1 MYALTTLIAAYST
14 CFGATYNWPI
24 AESVDIDIVDSKN
37 AWYTLHMTTITIDDP
52 TILPTT
58 TTADVILRHWGSTLN
73 VSWGYYHRHNPSS
86 DSRGPSAAVHG
97 LEAANKSLP
106 FVRFANELALK
117 HGKGTIT
124 LPHNGSPNG
133 NECVGTTMYSWLIDN
148 TSDFDSWLTSQWNGG
163 AGTAGNCLGTPPAH
177 EWCALTQPAVTLSHG
192 RATLKDAAGNIASGS
207 VGVECTTAM
216 KFSLRLR
223 AANNIALSNGMTSH
237 LTVDGRELGS
247 EINGTAGAN
256 VVAIQSTLQGT
267 PQGAGPFE
275 GHGVLMVS
283 YP

>member
-1 MYALTTLIAAYST
+1 M
-14 CFGATYNWPI
+14 GATYKWPI
-24 AESVDIDIVDSKN
+24 AESVDIEILSPTS
-37 AWYTLHMTTITIDDP
+37 AAYTLHMGTTIVNDP
-52 TILPTT
+52 DILESTPVEYVFKQHWTWPDNVRWGYYNKMTNPNWYPTT
-58 TTADVILRHWGSTLN
+58 TAVPRS
-73 VSWGYYHRHNPSS
+73 VERPSHY
-86 DSRGPSAAVHG
+86 GETFVH
-97 LEAANKSLP
+97 
-106 FVRFANELALK
+106 FANTLALN
-117 HGKGTIT
+117 HGQGTIT
-124 LPHNGSPNG
+124 DTTDNAPNG
-133 NECVGTTMYSWLIDN
+133 NECIGTTLYSTE
-148 TSDFDSWLTSQWNGG
+148 TSVAPFDAWYAKQWNGG
-163 AGTAGNCLGTPPAH
+163 AGTAGNCLGAPAAH

-192 RATLKDAAGNIASGS
+192 RATLKDASGNLTSGS

-216 KFSLRLR
+216 KFTLNLR

-237 LTVDGRELGS
+237 LTVDGRELGT